1 MKTWLLALQQQLSRQ
16 IREKKLPH
24 ALLISG
30 VDGAGQQ
37 DIAQW
42 LIKVLLCHDLEQ
54 ALKHGV
60 KQDRNPNNASQAT
73 ENESAATPLIL
84 QPCGIC
90 KTCKLYAKD
99 SYPDHLTIVSDKKT
113 IGVELIRNLSHF
125 FEKTAHIGLV
135 KTALVNHADT
145 MTISAANALLKTLE
159 EPTAD
164 SFIILTTHSSDLL
177 LPTIISRCHEF
188 EIRPPVGKALL
199 AEYGQQG
206 DDAFVNLSHLS
217 ELSDEATGVAFVTF
231 RDKVKAYLFAHQHRA
246 DILAIL
252 VDHHDGF
259 RWLEKILVNLMRQQW
274 GWPTAG
280 SINEPENVINK
291 QQLWQVYNLVQVANG
306 QLKTLVQVNRQFLS
320 EKLLADISVVLQDN
334 AQTVEE

>member
-42 LIKVLLCHDLEQ
+42 LIKVLLCHS
-54 ALKHGV
+54 V
-60 KQDRNPNNASQAT
+60 KQDLNDNLSQLSK
-73 ENESAATPLIL
+73 NESTETPSIL
-84 QPCGIC
+84 QACGFC

-99 SYPDHLTIVSDKKT
+99 SYPDHLTVVSDKKT
-113 IGVELIRNLSHF
+113 IGVELIRSLSHF

-199 AEYGQQG
+199 VEYGQQG

-217 ELSDEATGVAFVTF
+217 ELSDDSTAIAFVTF
-231 RDKVKAYLFAHQHRA
+231 RDKVKDYLFAHQHRA

-252 VDHHDGF
+252 VEHHDGF
-259 RWLEKILVNLMRQQW
+259 RWLEKVLVNLMRQQW

-280 SINEPENVINK
+280 SVDEQVNVINK
-291 QQLWQVYNLVQVANG
+291 QQLWHVYNLVQVANG
-306 QLKTLVQVNRQFLS
+306 QLKTLVQINRQFLS
-320 EKLLADISVVLQDN
+320 EKLLADISAVLLN
-334 AQTVEE
+334 NVQTVEG

>member
-42 LIKVLLCHDLEQ
+42 LIKVLLCDS
-54 ALKHGV
+54 V
-60 KQDRNPNNASQAT
+60 KQDLNDNISQLSK
-73 ENESAATPLIL
+73 NESSEAPLIL
-84 QPCGIC
+84 QPCGFC

-99 SYPDHLTIVSDKKT
+99 SYPDHLTVVSDKKT
-113 IGVELIRNLSHF
+113 IGVELIRSLSHF

-159 EPTAD
+159 EPTSD

-206 DDAFVNLSHLS
+206 DDAFVNLSHLN
-217 ELSDEATGVAFVTF
+217 ELSDDSTAIAFVTF
-231 RDKVKAYLFAHQHRA
+231 RDKVKDYLFAHQHRA

-252 VDHHDGF
+252 VEHHDGF

-274 GWPTAG
+274 GWPTAE
-280 SINEPENVINK
+280 STDEQVNVINK
-291 QQLWQVYNLVQVANG
+291 QQLWRVYNLVQVANG
-306 QLKTLVQVNRQFLS
+306 QLKTLVQINRQFLS
-320 EKLLADISVVLQDN
+320 EKLLADISVVLQSN
-334 AQTVEE
+334 AQTVEG